1 MKESNMTEQEFRQEL
16 DTVVTKGLNTLDVGI
31 VYGQLATIKQFVEVV
46 YDLNVANHIQN
57 MQAKQ
62 AEAKGSL
69 VEDVTA
75 K

>member
-1 MKESNMTEQEFRQEL
+1 MTEQEFRQEL
-16 DTVVTKGLNTLDVGI
+16 DAVVTKGLNTLDVGI

-46 YDLNVANHIQN
+46 YDLNVANHIQQ

-62 AEAKGSL
+62 AQEKGQL
-69 VEDVTA
+69 VQDVVT

>member
-1 MKESNMTEQEFRQEL
+1 MTEQEFRQEL
-16 DTVVTKGLNTLDVGI
+16 DTIVTKGLNTLDVGI

-69 VEDVTA
+69 VEDVAT

>member
-1 MKESNMTEQEFRQEL
+1 MTEQEFRQEL

-69 VEDVTA
+69 VEDVAT